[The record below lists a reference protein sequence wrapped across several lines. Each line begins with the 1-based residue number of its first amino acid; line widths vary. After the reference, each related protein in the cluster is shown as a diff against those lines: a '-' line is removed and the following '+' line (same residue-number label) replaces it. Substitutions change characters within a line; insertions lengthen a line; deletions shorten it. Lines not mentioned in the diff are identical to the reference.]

1 MHGSAVVVDSGGG
14 VYCEDCA
21 ELTVE
26 LRCTEYAQVFAGAT
40 AYGTAGAGTEDA
52 VNGQVVAGKVF
63 EGVFGVEYTG
73 AFAAF
78 AGDEFEVLFAGVEDD
93 CVNAVAL
100 GAEAGAGVD
109 GVCAVVARADEEQD
123 FGVFCAV
130 EQILRFG
137 CDGVCGALHEVSVVV
152 GGFDVGLFCFA
163 YLGSSVDELHCCLLG
178 WHRAGLRGHLV
189 VMLM

>member
-1 MHGSAVVVDSGGG
+1 M
-14 VYCEDCA
+14 
-21 ELTVE
+21 
-26 LRCTEYAQVFAGAT
+26 
-40 AYGTAGAGTEDA
+40 
-52 VNGQVVAGKVF
+52 
-63 EGVFGVEYTG
+63 FGVEYAG

-78 AGDEFEVLFAGVEDD
+78 AGNEFEVLFAGVEDD

-137 CDGVCGALHEVSVVV
+137 CDGICGALHEVSVVV

-178 WHRAGLRGHLV
+178 WHRAGLRGRLIVVLV
-189 VMLM
+189 

>member
-40 AYGTAGAGTEDA
+40 AYGTAGAGTENA

-63 EGVFGVEYTG
+63 EGVFGVEYAG

-100 GAEAGAGVD
+100 GTEAGAGVD

-130 EQILRFG
+130 E
-137 CDGVCGALHEVSVVV
+137 
-152 GGFDVGLFCFA
+152 
-163 YLGSSVDELHCCLLG
+163 
-178 WHRAGLRGHLV
+178 
-189 VMLM
+189 

>member
-1 MHGSAVVVDSGGG
+1 M
-14 VYCEDCA
+14 
-21 ELTVE
+21 
-26 LRCTEYAQVFAGAT
+26 
-40 AYGTAGAGTEDA
+40 
-52 VNGQVVAGKVF
+52 F
-63 EGVFGVEYTG
+63 EGVFGVECTS

-78 AGDEFEVLFAGVEDD
+78 ASDEFEVLFAGVEDD

-100 GAEAGAGVD
+100 GVEAGAGVD

-152 GGFDVGLFCFA
+152 SGFNVGLFCFA
-163 YLGSSVDELHCCLLG
+163 YLGSSIDELHCCLLE
-178 WHRAGLRGHLV
+178 WPRAGLRGTGCGVGVTLR
-189 VMLM
+189 

>member
-1 MHGSAVVVDSGGG
+1 MSPEWTLWQVPAGSLWPMKVTVRSARREGSCTVPRLLSTPEGG

-63 EGVFGVEYTG
+63 EGVFGVEYAG

-100 GAEAGAGVD
+100 GTETGAGVD

-130 EQILRFG
+130 E
-137 CDGVCGALHEVSVVV
+137 
-152 GGFDVGLFCFA
+152 
-163 YLGSSVDELHCCLLG
+163 
-178 WHRAGLRGHLV
+178 
-189 VMLM
+189 